1 MAAYSPGGFHSTGF
15 PRGVWLPRTPPITH
29 CAGAM
34 PSALHGLLYHSQH
47 AKTERKSLRVREV
60 KLPAI
65 KCSYSPTQGWETPD
79 SALATLSFP
88 KAERPCQIKAQA

>member
-47 AKTERKSLRVREV
+47 AKTERKSLRVRGQAASYQV
-60 KLPAI
+60 QLQPHPGLGDSRLHTRNTLLP
-65 KCSYSPTQGWETPD
+65 KG
-79 SALATLSFP
+79 
-88 KAERPCQIKAQA
+88 